1 MTTAYPDAEARRRS
15 VLVAVVN
22 NAADM
27 RRAASDGWYRI
38 PQQSAP
44 RRIGADY
51 LALYQTGAFK
61 DASEAHTIT
70 YYAATRRYRLATC
83 RELLPAE
90 AQHPRAD
97 HYYYCIEIGPLQ
109 RLDRPVPAAK
119 LRRVTFIHT
128 TLDRL
133 IHVADVR
140 ELFENDDPFEQLW
153 RALRTNRLRPQK
165 NRIVDGWPV
174 DITLRAR
181 GGSLGIRCGDEPAS
195 SNLAQ
200 TGSAWP
206 NAERWEM
213 LWLPPSAIEADLDGC
228 LRQIGAALINLG
240 GSTLQQNEGNADGLL
255 ERNR

>member
-1 MTTAYPDAEARRRS
+1 MTTSYPDADARRRS

-22 NAADM
+22 NADDM
-27 RRAASDGWYRI
+27 RRAASEGWYRI

-44 RRIGADY
+44 RRIGAEY

-61 DASEAHTIT
+61 DSSEAHTIT
-70 YYAATRRYRLATC
+70 YYAATRRYRLATR

-90 AQHPRAD
+90 PEHPRAD
-97 HYYYCIEIGPLQ
+97 RYYYCIEIGPLQ

-119 LRRVTFIHT
+119 LRRITFIHT
-128 TLDRL
+128 TLDRIL
-133 IHVADVR
+133 HATDIR
-140 ELFENDDPFEQLW
+140 ELFEHDDPFEQLW
-153 RALRTNRLRPQK
+153 RALRANRLRPQK
-165 NRIVDGWPV
+165 NRIVDGWPM

-181 GGSLGIRCGDEPAS
+181 GGNLGIRCGDEPTS

-200 TGSAWP
+200 AGPNWP
-206 NAERWEM
+206 TAERWEM
-213 LWLPPSAIEADLDGC
+213 LWLTPAAIETDLDGC

-240 GSTLQQNEGNADGLL
+240 GSTLQQDEVNAHGLL